1 MTEQTIHTTVRQN
14 RVATKVENPQTVV
27 ETQAV
32 PLTVDGVQADTV
44 TQIIY
49 AGKPG
54 PEGPAGPAGAT
65 GPQGPAGTGSGSYV
79 HSQNT
84 ASAVWTITHNLGFV
98 PNIRIEDSAGS
109 DVEGDVD
116 VIDTNTLQVTF
127 TAAFGGVAYLS

>member
-44 TQIIY
+44 TQIVY

-84 ASAVWTITHNLGFV
+84 ASSVWTITHNLGFV

-109 DVEGDVD
+109 DVEGEVD
-116 VIDTNTLQVTF
+116 VIDANTLQVTF
-127 TAAFGGVAYLS
+127 SAAFGGTAYLS